1 MRTSDLQKLIES
13 AGFTIT
19 RTKNGYVAIGKGRR
33 VSVHAL
39 KYHDVMPD
47 HAKEILKKFEV
58 LEEIGKLLPPQ
69 KRYKDLEITP
79 KEFSLRLEKAM
90 RNGKVSHE
98 QLMQLMGWTQEEFN
112 TVLTGQRK
120 LSIPEMEGLYGIFG
134 RAGDGWMV
142 ANYGSGPRRR
152 SAPPLKMA
160 EFAKLGKPEP
170 EFSEAEKIVKEVIE
184 KHPEELP
191 EEVADEG
198 EEFLDELISGSTMEV
213 AEKREQEQSMPRI
226 IREDENAMAESF
238 FNFVRDQ
245 IEENQKLR
253 AKVEELERR
262 VRMLDDAEAA
272 LEMAGEAI
280 QRLRKGATMS
290 ESTAGRTPA

>member
-1 MRTSDLQKLIES
+1 
-13 AGFTIT
+13 
-19 RTKNGYVAIGKGRR
+19 
-33 VSVHAL
+33 
-39 KYHDVMPD
+39 MPD